1 MNLRER
7 LRFQILNRIDLTRD
21 VEDDEIRDLIR
32 QEIVALSKEKNLTLE
47 SRLQLEREVFNSLR
61 KLDVLQDLLDQDDIS
76 EIMING
82 PNDIFVE
89 KNGQIQRSN
98 LHFSSEEKLFDVIQ
112 QIVAMNN
119 RMVNESTP
127 IVDTKLPD
135 GSRVNVILSPISLN
149 HSTVTIRRFPKEHIT
164 MQRLLELS
172 SLSPE
177 VAEFLKKLVRSGYNM
192 FIAGGTSSGK
202 TTFLN
207 ALTEYI
213 PKGERVI
220 TIEDSAE
227 LQVIGVDNLV
237 RLESR
242 NATLEGRL
250 EVKIRDLV
258 KAALRMRPDRI
269 IIGECRGAEALEMLQ
284 AANTGHDGTLS
295 TGHGNSCRDMISR
308 LETMVLMASDV
319 ELPLSAIDKQIASG
333 IDIFVHLGRVNKNQR
348 KLLEVAEVVGIEDGE
363 VKLQTLYRYENREG
377 KDVWN
382 REGTLKNCEK
392 LQAAFG
398 GSDTDIDRT

>member
-1 MNLRER
+1 MYETNLREQ
-7 LRFQILNRIDLTRD
+7 LRFQILNRMDLSRD
-21 VEDDEIRDLIR
+21 IEDAEIKELIR
-32 QEIVALSKEKNLTLE
+32 QEIVALGREKNLSLQD
-47 SRLQLEREVFNSLR
+47 RLQLEREVFNSLR
-61 KLDVLQDLLDQDDIS
+61 KLDVLQDLLDEDDIS

-82 PNDIFVE
+82 PDDIFIE
-89 KNGQIQRSN
+89 KNGRIQRSE

-119 RMVNESTP
+119 RMVNETTP

-135 GSRVNVILSPISLN
+135 GSRVNVILSPISLD

-164 MQRLLELS
+164 MQKLIGLS
-172 SLSPE
+172 SLSQE
-177 VAEFLKKLVRSGYNM
+177 VAEFLEQLVQSGYNM

-284 AANTGHDGTLS
+284 AANTGHLGFP
-295 TGHGNSCRDMISR
+295 SCLHYLHRRNHCHSAA
-308 LETMVLMASDV
+308 LLQ
-319 ELPLSAIDKQIASG
+319 LPALI
-333 IDIFVHLGRVNKNQR
+333 
-348 KLLEVAEVVGIEDGE
+348 
-363 VKLQTLYRYENREG
+363 
-377 KDVWN
+377 
-382 REGTLKNCEK
+382 
-392 LQAAFG
+392 
-398 GSDTDIDRT
+398 